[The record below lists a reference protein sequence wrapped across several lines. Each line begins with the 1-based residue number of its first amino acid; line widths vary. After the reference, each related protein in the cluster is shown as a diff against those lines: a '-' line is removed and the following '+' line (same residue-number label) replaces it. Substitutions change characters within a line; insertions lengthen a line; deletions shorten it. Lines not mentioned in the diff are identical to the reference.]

1 MSEVK
6 RKQMNGRDNVF
17 IETYTVNAVTEE
29 RVCVGKFWE
38 PVILWL
44 ADNFPKWKFVGT
56 HLRGAG
62 ADEVGDFIPWRWTV
76 SVDDEDL
83 GKLTRDYY
91 GNKPC
96 YAIENERIANKRER
110 GWAQK
115 TVKVDNA
122 RKIVMKNFRPKDL
135 KELIHETVRKVHGA
149 VAYESN
155 QAEGSYLNDYRKLT
169 AHLHDHLM
177 SNIDKYA
184 GIAEGYGYANKQNL
198 VDKYED
204 YKIKGS
210 IESCKQKK
218 MGAAV
223 LIHGNTY
230 AVYQDDDHFY
240 TCESATLP
248 DLLKR
253 RVGMLKLLENEQT
266 LINVGYRQSETEFY
280 VSLEEDNGAT

>member
-1 MSEVK
+1 MSEIK
-6 RKQMNGRDNVF
+6 RVPMNGRDNVF
-17 IETYTVNAVTEE
+17 IDVHPASPVTEE
-29 RVCVGKFWE
+29 SISVGQFWE

-44 ADNFPKWKFVGT
+44 ADKFPKWKFVGT

-62 ADEVGDFIPWRWTV
+62 ADEVGEFIPWRWAV
-76 SVDDEDL
+76 SVDGEDL

-96 YAIENERIANKRER
+96 YAIENHRIANKRER
-110 GWAQK
+110 GWADK
-115 TVKVDNA
+115 TVKVENA

-135 KELIHETVRKVHGA
+135 KELIHETVRNVHMA
-149 VAYESN
+149 VTYESN
-155 QAEGSYLNDYRKLT
+155 QAEGSYDVGYRKLT

-184 GIAEGYGYANKQNL
+184 AIAEGYGYAHKQTL
-198 VDKYED
+198 VDQYED

-210 IESCKQKK
+210 IEACKQRK

-230 AVYQDDDHFY
+230 AVQSDQGQFY

-253 RVGMLKLLENEQT
+253 RLGMLKLLENEQT